1 MLTFRSIWPLFD
13 SLSNRQQQRILAI
26 LNLRRFSTALI
37 ADSRMIYSIDDK
49 FLGCHTVKA
58 HLPINANDRVT
69 LDNLFWG
76 SCPGLLIISGPSRD
90 YSPVDSSHCIPA
102 KRPALVGLFPLMA
115 TEPLKGH

>member
-37 ADSRMIYSIDDK
+37 ADSQMIDSINDK

-58 HLPINANDRVT
+58 HLPINADDHVT
-69 LDNLFWG
+69 RDNLFWG
-76 SCPGLLIISGPSRD
+76 LCPGLLQSPRSYCKIIPFAAMKQWSEIMP
-90 YSPVDSSHCIPA
+90 PMISSWSFLIP
-102 KRPALVGLFPLMA
+102 
-115 TEPLKGH
+115 